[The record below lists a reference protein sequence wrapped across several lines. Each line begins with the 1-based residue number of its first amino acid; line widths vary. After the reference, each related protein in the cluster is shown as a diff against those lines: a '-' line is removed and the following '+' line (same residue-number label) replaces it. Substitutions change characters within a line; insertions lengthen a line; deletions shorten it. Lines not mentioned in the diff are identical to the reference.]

1 MSNDRM
7 RPCADPKVCGVQN
20 HYDGTVCRA
29 RGGGLAGAHKLAP
42 SKDGKGGVKPSVSI
56 GGSQGKPEVNIRDSE
71 TKRSGHT
78 FAHIEPDDESDELG
92 VGVHD
97 FEADRNGNWAIST
110 PASSL
115 EHAARSDEVFDDMD
129 ADDYK
134 SFLRK
139 EYPSANLHFN
149 DRGMVTVKTS
159 QKAEDFQGDITV
171 ESVNERFL
179 EQNGQMLRDADSGKL
194 DERAAEHAANLNE
207 KREEYGRST
216 YIANPVPSHAV
227 ESEYEDA
234 NDDFTKSLQDVGV
247 RAHHVRKG
255 GGSSTV
261 WLSRTDESGEEQTV
275 VVPYHKGSELD
286 PEPGVQEVVSA
297 VLSDRDYLDSA
308 PGDVSKK
315 DASEIRSHF
324 AGLNRVLGEHMDS
337 VHESWQER
345 DHDW

>member
-1 MSNDRM
+1 MSNDGM

-29 RGGGLAGAHKLAP
+29 RGGDRSSDLTRLAGQ
-42 SKDGKGGVKPSVSI
+42 GGVKPSVSL
-56 GGSQGKPEVNIRDSE
+56 GRAQGNRVNIRDSE

-159 QKAEDFQGDITV
+159 QKAEDSRET
-171 ESVNERFL
+171 SP
-179 EQNGQMLRDADSGKL
+179 S
-194 DERAAEHAANLNE
+194 RA
-207 KREEYGRST
+207 
-216 YIANPVPSHAV
+216 
-227 ESEYEDA
+227 
-234 NDDFTKSLQDVGV
+234 
-247 RAHHVRKG
+247 
-255 GGSSTV
+255 
-261 WLSRTDESGEEQTV
+261 
-275 VVPYHKGSELD
+275 
-286 PEPGVQEVVSA
+286 
-297 VLSDRDYLDSA
+297 
-308 PGDVSKK
+308 
-315 DASEIRSHF
+315 
-324 AGLNRVLGEHMDS
+324 
-337 VHESWQER
+337 
-345 DHDW
+345 